1 MFFRRKNRAELPQK
15 KTSTINK
22 ILVVVFIF
30 SLGWLTIG
38 QFRPSSGVLKIKDH
52 VITVYIANT
61 PGMLYKGL
69 GKRADL
75 DTHDGMVLLFSD
87 TARHTIVMRDMQFP
101 IDIMWIHNG
110 KVVDMVKHAQIEPGV
125 PESKLRRYRPRIEAN
140 TVLEVSAGWV
150 DAHGVV
156 IGDTVAT
163 VR

>member
-1 MFFRRKNRAELPQK
+1 MFFRRKNSVELSEK
-15 KTSTINK
+15 KPSKINK
-22 ILVVVFIF
+22 ILVVVFIL
-30 SLGWLTIG
+30 SLAWLTIG
-38 QFRPSSGVLKIKDH
+38 QFHPSSGILKIKDH
-52 VITVYIANT
+52 TIMVYIANT
-61 PGMLYKGL
+61 PAMLHKGL

-75 DTHDGMVLLFSD
+75 DTHDGMVLLFPE
-87 TARHTIVMRDMQFP
+87 TARHAIVMRDMQFP

-140 TVLEVSAGWV
+140 TVLEVPAGWI
-150 DAHGVV
+150 DGHNVV